1 MIALSI
7 SDILM
12 RAITLLQFLYDK
24 WSLRHAHAVCQR
36 WICAR
41 SECFLRPL
49 KHGLMCQNGVFNV
62 VLSLHES
69 KATCFGENRG
79 FYKNVSQVEV
89 NVVTRKHHCS
99 LQIHMAV

>member
-1 MIALSI
+1 MLSTTI
-7 SDILM
+7 KAWTD
-12 RAITLLQFLYDK
+12 
-24 WSLRHAHAVCQR
+24 V
-36 WICAR
+36 
-41 SECFLRPL
+41 SEWT
-49 KHGLMCQNGVFNV
+49 VFNV